1 MVRHRYLATCPT
13 GVGIYLAQELAQLG
27 AEAVVEMPAG
37 VSFEGGLSL
46 AYRVCLWSRLAN
58 RVLLQL
64 GTMQADSADSLYE
77 AASGVDWGA
86 HIPPSGS
93 LAVDFSGRSSGVRNE
108 QFGAQRLKDAIV
120 DQFRTKGLS
129 RPAVDLKAPDVRV
142 HARLHKGALSLAID
156 LSGDSLHRR
165 GYRLDGGLAPLKE
178 NIAAAALWA
187 AGWSSERAQDQ
198 ALIDPMCGSS
208 TLLLEG
214 ALMALDRAPGLTR
227 ERFGFNGWGG
237 HDEGQWR
244 AIFSEANERARAGAG
259 TSVEIRG
266 YDGDIQAVRRS
277 QHNIQ
282 RLGLEQVVR
291 IRCKD
296 LASLKRPTHRA
307 LSSGLL
313 AVNPP
318 WGERM
323 GDVIHLPRLYNALG
337 EVMKREFDGWQ
348 SLILTS
354 DLSLGKAVGLQA
366 SHRHRFHNGRLELH
380 CLQFD
385 LHETNHFR
393 PLDQPP
399 ATSIE
404 STGQKVVTEGEKM
417 VANRLRKNLRR
428 LRPWLEREG
437 ATCFRL
443 YDADIPEY
451 AAAVDVYEDQI
462 HVAEYAPPKE
472 IAAEKAARRLD
483 ELIEATRVVMDIPA
497 SQSIAVKRRQR
508 QRGADQYQRLGHAS
522 ERLVVHE
529 GRIKVLVNLHDYLDT
544 GLFLDHRP
552 LRCWIA
558 EEARGGH
565 FLNLFS
571 YTGVATLH
579 AAAGGAKTSTSVDA
593 SGTYLEWFKAN
604 LALNGFSERQHRSV
618 RSDVRTWLETETRLY
633 DVIMLDPPSFSNS
646 KGQSDFDV
654 QADQMQLLTLAMAR
668 LSAGGVLYF
677 STNRRRFKLDDRVQ
691 QRWHVTDVSRASIPP
706 DFERN
711 QRIHACWRLTHY
723 A

>member
-64 GTMQADSADSLYE
+64 GTTQADSADSLYE

-129 RPAVDLKAPDVRV
+129 RPTVDLKAPDVRV
-142 HARLHKGALSLAID
+142 HARLHKGALRLAID

-244 AIFSEANERARAGAG
+244 AIFSEANERVRAGAG

-318 WGERM
+318 WGEHM
-323 GDVIHLPRLYNALG
+323 GDVSHLPRLYNALG

-354 DLSLGKAVGLQA
+354 DLSLGKAVGLRA

-399 ATSIE
+399 ATSID

>member
-1 MVRHRYLATCPT
+1 
-13 GVGIYLAQELAQLG
+13 
-27 AEAVVEMPAG
+27 
-37 VSFEGGLSL
+37 
-46 AYRVCLWSRLAN
+46 
-58 RVLLQL
+58 
-64 GTMQADSADSLYE
+64 
-77 AASGVDWGA
+77 
-86 HIPPSGS
+86 
-93 LAVDFSGRSSGVRNE
+93 
-108 QFGAQRLKDAIV
+108 
-120 DQFRTKGLS
+120 
-129 RPAVDLKAPDVRV
+129 
-142 HARLHKGALSLAID
+142 
-156 LSGDSLHRR
+156 
-165 GYRLDGGLAPLKE
+165 
-178 NIAAAALWA
+178 
-187 AGWSSERAQDQ
+187 
-198 ALIDPMCGSS
+198 
-208 TLLLEG
+208 
-214 ALMALDRAPGLTR
+214 
-227 ERFGFNGWGG
+227 
-237 HDEGQWR
+237 
-244 AIFSEANERARAGAG
+244 
-259 TSVEIRG
+259 
-266 YDGDIQAVRRS
+266 
-277 QHNIQ
+277 
-282 RLGLEQVVR
+282 
-291 IRCKD
+291 
-296 LASLKRPTHRA
+296 
-307 LSSGLL
+307 
-313 AVNPP
+313 
-318 WGERM
+318 M
-323 GDVIHLPRLYNALG
+323 GDVSHLPRLYNALG

-385 LHETNHFR
+385 LHETNYFR
-393 PLDQPP
+393 ALDQPP

-437 ATCFRL
+437 VTCFRL

-558 EEARGGH
+558 EEAQGGH

-593 SGTYLEWFKAN
+593 SGTYLEWFQAN

-618 RSDVRTWLETETRLY
+618 RSDVRTWLESETRLY

-654 QADQMQLLTLAMAR
+654 QADHMQLLTLAMAR

-677 STNRRRFKLDDRVQ
+677 STNRRRFKLDDGVQ
-691 QRWHVTDVSRASIPP
+691 QRWHVTDVSRDSIPA

-711 QRIHACWRLTHY
+711 QRIHACWRLTHCS
-723 A
+723 

>member
-129 RPAVDLKAPDVRV
+129 RPTVDLKAPDVRV

-323 GDVIHLPRLYNALG
+323 GDVSHLPRLYNALG

-472 IAAEKAARRLD
+472 IAAEKAALRLD